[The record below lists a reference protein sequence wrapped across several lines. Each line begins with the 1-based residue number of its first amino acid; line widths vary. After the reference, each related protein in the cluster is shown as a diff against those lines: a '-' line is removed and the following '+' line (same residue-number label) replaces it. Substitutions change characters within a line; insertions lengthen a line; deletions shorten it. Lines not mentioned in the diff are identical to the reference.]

1 VAEGAGAVLDLRL
14 VPVALAAWGVTAAG
28 LFMPPRITFVGAA
41 VCAAAAGGAFLV
53 RRRWAAGAAA
63 VLVLAAAVALSIGLR
78 VAARDSS
85 PLAQLA
91 DRDAVATVD
100 LVVGDDPRVLAAGPG
115 GRARVLVPVTATA
128 VRAAGR
134 SWRVRDD
141 LIVLA
146 DAAAWGRLLPGQ
158 RLTGTGVLLPA
169 RGGDLTAAA
178 LAARGPPDLSG
189 APSPLQRAAG
199 ALRAGLVRAVGVL
212 PDGPRGLL
220 PGLVVGDITG
230 MDPVLIEQFR
240 TTGLT
245 HLVAV
250 SGANCAIVVGAV
262 LWLLR
267 RVGLPRLA
275 LVVVAGLA
283 LAGFVVLVRPS
294 PSVVRAAAMGALA
307 LLALATGRPRAAIPA
322 LSATVLVLVLLSP
335 TLAWSAGFALSV
347 CATAGIVVAGP
358 GVTKWLRARRVPAG
372 VAEALAVSVAA
383 AVATAPLIAALSSAV
398 SLVAVPANVLAAPAV
413 PPATVLG
420 VLATLLGPLS
430 PAAASGCA
438 LLAGLPARWIVWLA
452 ERGSALPNA
461 RLPWPGGLAGALL
474 LTGLLLAGLVLGRR
488 LPRFRRLGLAVAC
501 GVLLIGTPL
510 RGLVPGWPP
519 PGWLFLACD
528 VGQGDALL
536 LSAGPVDGCL
546 RDAGVDRVPL
556 LILSH
561 LHADHVGGLAGV
573 LRGRDVGAIEV
584 GPQPELGPA
593 WAQVQDAAAA
603 AGIPVLQSVVGE
615 IRSVAE
621 VSVEVLAPQVAEHGT
636 RSDPNNS
643 SLVVAVRTSGITIL
657 CSGDIEIEGQ
667 RSLLRE
673 HPDIRADVLKVPHHG
688 SSYQDERFLDGVH
701 ARLAII
707 SVGAGNDYGHP
718 SAALIQTLRGL
729 GMHVVRTDVDGA
741 VAVGVDQDSRLW
753 VAVRARGSPAA

>member
-1 VAEGAGAVLDLRL
+1 
-14 VPVALAAWGVTAAG
+14 
-28 LFMPPRITFVGAA
+28 M
-41 VCAAAAGGAFLV
+41 
-53 RRRWAAGAAA
+53 
-63 VLVLAAAVALSIGLR
+63 
-78 VAARDSS
+78 
-85 PLAQLA
+85 
-91 DRDAVATVD
+91 
-100 LVVGDDPRVLAAGPG
+100 
-115 GRARVLVPVTATA
+115 
-128 VRAAGR
+128 
-134 SWRVRDD
+134 
-141 LIVLA
+141 
-146 DAAAWGRLLPGQ
+146 
-158 RLTGTGVLLPA
+158 
-169 RGGDLTAAA
+169 
-178 LAARGPPDLSG
+178 
-189 APSPLQRAAG
+189 
-199 ALRAGLVRAVGVL
+199 
-212 PDGPRGLL
+212 
-220 PGLVVGDITG
+220 
-230 MDPVLIEQFR
+230 
-240 TTGLT
+240 
-245 HLVAV
+245 AV

-267 RVGLPRLA
+267 RLGLPRLA

-294 PSVVRAAAMGALA
+294 PSVVRAARDGALA

-322 LSATVLVLVLLSP
+322 LSATVLVPGAAQPDVGLVGGIRTVGVRHRRDRGGRPRRDPVAPGASG
-335 TLAWSAGFALSV
+335 A
-347 CATAGIVVAGP
+347 AGI
-358 GVTKWLRARRVPAG
+358 
-372 VAEALAVSVAA
+372 AEALAVSVAA

-438 LLAGLPARWIVWLA
+438 FLAGLPARWIVWLA

-461 RLPWPGGLAGALL
+461 RLPWPGGLSGALL
-474 LTGLLLAGLVLGRR
+474 LTGLLLAGLVLVRR
-488 LPRFRRLGLAVAC
+488 LPRLRRLGLAVAC

-510 RGLVPGWPP
+510 RALVPGWPP

-536 LSAGPVDGCL
+536 LSAGPGTAVVVDTGPDPAPVDGCL

-603 AGIPVLQSVVGE
+603 AAIPVSQSVVGE
-615 IRSVAE
+615 MRSVAT
-621 VSVEVLAPQVAEHGT
+621 VSVEVLAPRVAEHGT

-643 SLVVAVRTSGITIL
+643 SLVVAVRTGGITIL

-673 HPDIRADVLKVPHHG
+673 HPDVQADVLKVPHHG

-701 ARLAII
+701 ARLAVI

-718 SAALIQTLRGL
+718 SPALIQTLRQL
-729 GMHVVRTDVDGA
+729 GMQVVRTDVDGA

-753 VAVRARGSPAA
+753 VAVRARGSPAS

>member
-1 VAEGAGAVLDLRL
+1 
-14 VPVALAAWGVTAAG
+14 
-28 LFMPPRITFVGAA
+28 M
-41 VCAAAAGGAFLV
+41 
-53 RRRWAAGAAA
+53 
-63 VLVLAAAVALSIGLR
+63 
-78 VAARDSS
+78 
-85 PLAQLA
+85 
-91 DRDAVATVD
+91 
-100 LVVGDDPRVLAAGPG
+100 
-115 GRARVLVPVTATA
+115 
-128 VRAAGR
+128 
-134 SWRVRDD
+134 
-141 LIVLA
+141 
-146 DAAAWGRLLPGQ
+146 
-158 RLTGTGVLLPA
+158 
-169 RGGDLTAAA
+169 
-178 LAARGPPDLSG
+178 
-189 APSPLQRAAG
+189 
-199 ALRAGLVRAVGVL
+199 
-212 PDGPRGLL
+212 
-220 PGLVVGDITG
+220 
-230 MDPVLIEQFR
+230 
-240 TTGLT
+240 
-245 HLVAV
+245 

-267 RVGLPRLA
+267 RLGLPRLA

-358 GVTKWLRARRVPAG
+358 GVTRWLRARRVPAG
-372 VAEALAVSVAA
+372 IAEALAVSVAA

-438 LLAGLPARWIVWLA
+438 FLAGLPARWIVWLA

-461 RLPWPGGLAGALL
+461 RLPWPGGLSGALL

-488 LPRFRRLGLAVAC
+488 LPRLRRLGLAVAC

-510 RGLVPGWPP
+510 RALVPGWPP

-536 LSAGPVDGCL
+536 LSAGPGTAVVVDTGPDPAPVDGCL

-603 AGIPVLQSVVGE
+603 AAIPVSQSVVGE
-615 IRSVAE
+615 MRSVAT
-621 VSVEVLAPQVAEHGT
+621 VSVEVLAPRVAEHGT

-643 SLVVAVRTSGITIL
+643 SLVVAVRTGGITIL

-673 HPDIRADVLKVPHHG
+673 HPDVQADVLKVPHHG

-701 ARLAII
+701 ARLAVI

-718 SAALIQTLRGL
+718 SPALIQTLRQL
-729 GMHVVRTDVDGA
+729 GMQVVRTDVDGA

-753 VAVRARGSPAA
+753 VAVRARGSPAS